1 MRDDGAA
8 AADFHRAVRGAA
20 QLDRAAACAVRRL
33 DQRPVGARL
42 PARAGPA
49 AAAADALPRP
59 AGAGAADGADQ
70 FPAAIYDADDA
81 GSESAADDDAD
92 AADFYDHADKLSGGA
107 RFVLF
112 FVEPAG
118 SDPAIFSQPRIQ
130 TIHAGD
136 MSNSIETSGES
147 VEEAVLEAL
156 VQLGARKDEVDV
168 EVLATA
174 RAGVLGLGAREAR
187 VRVTRKSVPAEEE
200 APEVEG
206 NVAPPSGNLAPQG
219 NVDRRAPE
227 RRGQVSQPH
236 SQQPHQGRG
245 RRRENPRR
253 GRGGGGNGNANPNP
267 PRQNQAAPAGDDD
280 SSAPGR
286 KSVGVEEQR
295 LEAIEILKQILEQ
308 MGEQTEVR
316 QIEVDAETVE
326 LEIKGDGSG
335 ILIGRHGQTLDALE
349 YIVNRILARRIKD
362 AAPISLETESYRAR
376 RRQQL
381 HRMALSMGEKAKR
394 EHKPVRLEPMAPRDR
409 RVVHLALKEDPMIT
423 TRSAGEGLMRSIEIM
438 PTDSSGRPENRGGG
452 QNRGRRRDGERGNP
466 PQPQREN
473 PERGNSEQEREV
485 QRIEPDRGNEALGE
499 QGGFKHGQ
507 KRIV

>member
-1 MRDDGAA
+1 
-8 AADFHRAVRGAA
+8 
-20 QLDRAAACAVRRL
+20 
-33 DQRPVGARL
+33 
-42 PARAGPA
+42 
-49 AAAADALPRP
+49 
-59 AGAGAADGADQ
+59 
-70 FPAAIYDADDA
+70 
-81 GSESAADDDAD
+81 
-92 AADFYDHADKLSGGA
+92 
-107 RFVLF
+107 
-112 FVEPAG
+112 
-118 SDPAIFSQPRIQ
+118 
-130 TIHAGD
+130 

-227 RRGQVSQPH
+227 RRGQDSQPH

-394 EHKPVRLEPMAPRDR
+394 EHKPVRLEPMPPRDR
-409 RVVHLALKEDPMIT
+409 RVVHLALKDDPMIT
-423 TRSAGEGLMRSIEIM
+423 TRSAGDGTMRSIEIV
-438 PTDSSGRPENRGGG
+438 PADGGRPQPRGDG
-452 QNRGRRRDGERGNP
+452 QGQQRLRRREPDRER
-466 PQPQREN
+466 QTQRE
-473 PERGNSEQEREV
+473 PEREV
-485 QRIEPDRGNEALGE
+485 QRIEPERGNEALGE
-499 QGGFKHGQ
+499 QGGFKH
-507 KRIV
+507 

>member
-1 MRDDGAA
+1 
-8 AADFHRAVRGAA
+8 
-20 QLDRAAACAVRRL
+20 
-33 DQRPVGARL
+33 
-42 PARAGPA
+42 
-49 AAAADALPRP
+49 
-59 AGAGAADGADQ
+59 
-70 FPAAIYDADDA
+70 
-81 GSESAADDDAD
+81 
-92 AADFYDHADKLSGGA
+92 
-107 RFVLF
+107 
-112 FVEPAG
+112 
-118 SDPAIFSQPRIQ
+118 
-130 TIHAGD
+130 

-187 VRVTRKSVPAEEE
+187 VRVTRKIVPAEEE
-200 APEVEG
+200 APEAEG
-206 NVAPPSGNLAPQG
+206 NVAPRVPDG
-219 NVDRRAPE
+219 NVERRAPE
-227 RRGQVSQPH
+227 RRAQDSQPRP
-236 SQQPHQGRG
+236 QGQGRG

-253 GRGGGGNGNANPNP
+253 GRGGGNGNPNP

-286 KSVGVEEQR
+286 KSVGVDEQR

-308 MGEQTEVR
+308 MGEGTEVR

-394 EHKPVRLEPMAPRDR
+394 EHKPVRLEPMPPRDR
-409 RVVHLALKEDPMIT
+409 RVVHLALKDDPMIT
-423 TRSAGEGLMRSIEIM
+423 TRSAGDGTMRSIEIV
-438 PTDSSGRPENRGGG
+438 PTDSGGRPQPRDG
-452 QNRGRRRDGERGNP
+452 QPRGRRREPERN
-466 PQPQREN
+466 PQPQRE
-473 PERGNSEQEREV
+473 REREV
-485 QRIEPDRGNEALGE
+485 QRIEPERGNEAIG
-499 QGGFKHGQ
+499 
-507 KRIV
+507 

>member
-1 MRDDGAA
+1 
-8 AADFHRAVRGAA
+8 
-20 QLDRAAACAVRRL
+20 
-33 DQRPVGARL
+33 
-42 PARAGPA
+42 
-49 AAAADALPRP
+49 
-59 AGAGAADGADQ
+59 
-70 FPAAIYDADDA
+70 
-81 GSESAADDDAD
+81 
-92 AADFYDHADKLSGGA
+92 
-107 RFVLF
+107 
-112 FVEPAG
+112 
-118 SDPAIFSQPRIQ
+118 
-130 TIHAGD
+130 

-227 RRGQVSQPH
+227 RRGQDSQPH

-253 GRGGGGNGNANPNP
+253 GRGGGGNGNGNANP

-308 MGEQTEVR
+308 MGEGTEVR

-381 HRMALSMGEKAKR
+381 HRMALSTAEKAKR

-409 RVVHLALKEDPMIT
+409 RVVHLALKDDPMIT
-423 TRSAGEGLMRSIEIM
+423 TRSAGEGPLRSIEIV
-438 PTDSSGRPENRGGG
+438 PTESGGRREPRGEA
-452 QNRGRRRDGERGNP
+452 QPRGRRRDNG
-466 PQPQREN
+466 PQR
-473 PERGNSEQEREV
+473 EREV
-485 QRIEPDRGNEALGE
+485 QRIEPERGNEA
-499 QGGFKHGQ
+499 
-507 KRIV
+507 